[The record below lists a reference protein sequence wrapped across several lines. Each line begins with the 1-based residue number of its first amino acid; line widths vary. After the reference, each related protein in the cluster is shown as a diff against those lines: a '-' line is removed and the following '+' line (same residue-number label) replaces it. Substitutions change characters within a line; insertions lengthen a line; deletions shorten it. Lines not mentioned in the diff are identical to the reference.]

1 MVTFLL
7 MVNKHLVNTY
17 YVPDL
22 SLPWKYRTINP
33 LPSLLALKVSQG
45 IGNVRAK
52 LYFTLL
58 VQENQQ
64 GSVSGCHV
72 NCGTLYQR
80 LDFSYQEGNEKLS
93 VVPLTSHFSALLS

>member
-33 LPSLLALKVSQG
+33 LPSLEGLSGYWKCEGQTVFHPPGPGESTRIGVRVSC
-45 IGNVRAK
+45 K
-52 LYFTLL
+52 LWYT
-58 VQENQQ
+58 
-64 GSVSGCHV
+64 VSEI
-72 NCGTLYQR
+72 R
-80 LDFSYQEGNEKLS
+80 F
-93 VVPLTSHFSALLS
+93 